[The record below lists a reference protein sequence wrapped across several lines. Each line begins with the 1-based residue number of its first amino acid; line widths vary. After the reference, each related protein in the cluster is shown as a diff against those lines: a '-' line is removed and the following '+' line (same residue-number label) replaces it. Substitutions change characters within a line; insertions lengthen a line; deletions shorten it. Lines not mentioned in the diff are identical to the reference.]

1 MAITKEKKQEIVK
14 QLAQLFENAKSVVFS
29 DYRGLSVKDFNDLRS
44 KLRNEDVDYKVA
56 KKTLIKIAA
65 DKAGFKDIPEDVLSG
80 QIGLA
85 FSKDD
90 EIIAAKTLYEF
101 SKDNDSLQL
110 LGALMEGDIIEQEKT
125 LELAKIPSKDEL
137 LAKLVGSIQAPVSGF
152 HSSLHS
158 LLRNFVGVMASYKD
172 KVEKEGPKEEAKAEE
187 EPKEAPKE
195 EAKAEEEP
203 KEAPKEEPKEE
214 KSEEK

>member
-14 QLAQLFENAKSVVFS
+14 QLAQLFEDAKSVVFS

-44 KLRNEDVDYKVA
+44 KLRDEDVDYKVA

-101 SKDNDSLQL
+101 SKDNESLQL

-137 LAKLVGSIQAPVSGF
+137 LAKLVGSIKAPVSGF

-172 KVEKEGPKEEAKAEE
+172 KVEQEGPKEEAKEE
-187 EPKEAPKE
+187 
-195 EAKAEEEP
+195 
-203 KEAPKEEPKEE
+203 PKEEPKKKPKEEESKDEPKKEE
-214 KSEEK
+214 K